1 MKEKKIK
8 PLDHLDPKS
17 FSWKL
22 MNYAVSALICH
33 DIHRFLADVGLE
45 ISGKSAPFKSTEDNY
60 AADSNGLEDL
70 FCYKV
75 TA

>member
-22 MNYAVSALICH
+22 MNYAISALVCH
-33 DIHRFLADVGLE
+33 DINLFLADVGLE
-45 ISGKSAPFKSTEDNY
+45 ISGNSAS
-60 AADSNGLEDL
+60 
-70 FCYKV
+70 
-75 TA
+75 